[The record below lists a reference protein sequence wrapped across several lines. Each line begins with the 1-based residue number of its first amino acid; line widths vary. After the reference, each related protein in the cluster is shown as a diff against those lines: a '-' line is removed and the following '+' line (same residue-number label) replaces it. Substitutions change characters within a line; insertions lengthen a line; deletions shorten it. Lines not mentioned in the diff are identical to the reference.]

1 MGIDLGNH
9 RILLSLGGKGEKMT
23 LLCREELERFEED
36 LQNNEFI
43 GVEYLDTW
51 EYEDE
56 YSHNEIELSREQFI
70 KEANEILKQN
80 NYPYV
85 MREVCENAR
94 ICDKKTG
101 DIIR

>member
-1 MGIDLGNH
+1 
-9 RILLSLGGKGEKMT
+9 MT
-23 LLCREELERFEED
+23 LLCREELKRLEED

-43 GVEYLDTW
+43 GVQYLDTW

-80 NYPYV
+80 DYPYV
-85 MREVCENAR
+85 MREACENAM

-101 DIIR
+101 EIIR

>member
-1 MGIDLGNH
+1 
-9 RILLSLGGKGEKMT
+9 MT

-43 GVEYLDTW
+43 GVEYLHTW

-80 NYPYV
+80 NSPYV

-94 ICDKKTG
+94 ICDKETG
-101 DIIR
+101 EVIRV

>member
-1 MGIDLGNH
+1 
-9 RILLSLGGKGEKMT
+9 MT

-43 GVEYLDTW
+43 GVQYLDTW

-70 KEANEILKQN
+70 KEANEILRQN
-80 NYPYV
+80 DYSYV
-85 MREVCENAR
+85 MREVCENTM
-94 ICDKKTG
+94 ICDKETG
-101 DIIR
+101 EIIR

>member
-1 MGIDLGNH
+1 
-9 RILLSLGGKGEKMT
+9 MT
-23 LLCREELERFEED
+23 LLCREELERFEGD

-56 YSHNEIELSREQFI
+56 YPHNEIELSREQFI

-85 MREVCENAR
+85 MREVCENAK
-94 ICDKKTG
+94 ICDKETG
-101 DIIR
+101 EIIR

>member
-1 MGIDLGNH
+1 
-9 RILLSLGGKGEKMT
+9 MT
-23 LLCREELERFEED
+23 LLCREELERFERD

-94 ICDKKTG
+94 ICDKKSG
-101 DIIR
+101 EIIRL

>member
-1 MGIDLGNH
+1 
-9 RILLSLGGKGEKMT
+9 MT

-43 GVEYLDTW
+43 GVQYLDTW

-80 NYPYV
+80 DYSYV
-85 MREVCENAR
+85 MREVCENAM
-94 ICDKKTG
+94 ICDKETG
-101 DIIR
+101 DIVRK

>member
-1 MGIDLGNH
+1 
-9 RILLSLGGKGEKMT
+9 MT

-43 GVEYLDTW
+43 GVQYLDTW

-70 KEANEILKQN
+70 KEANEILRQN
-80 NYPYV
+80 DYSYV
-85 MREVCENAR
+85 MREVCENAM
-94 ICDKKTG
+94 ICDRETG
-101 DIIR
+101 EVIKI

>member
-1 MGIDLGNH
+1 MA
-9 RILLSLGGKGEKMT
+9 
-23 LLCREELERFEED
+23 LLCREELKRFEED
-36 LQNNEFI
+36 LQNNESI

-80 NYPYV
+80 DYPYV
-85 MREVCENAR
+85 MREVCENAM
-94 ICDKKTG
+94 ICDRETG
-101 DIIR
+101 EVIRV

>member
-1 MGIDLGNH
+1 
-9 RILLSLGGKGEKMT
+9 MT

-43 GVEYLDTW
+43 GVQYLDTW

-70 KEANEILKQN
+70 KEANEILRQN
-80 NYPYV
+80 DYSYV
-85 MREVCENAR
+85 MREVCENAM
-94 ICDKKTG
+94 ICDKETG
-101 DIIR
+101 EIIR

>member
-1 MGIDLGNH
+1 
-9 RILLSLGGKGEKMT
+9 MT

-43 GVEYLDTW
+43 GVQYLDTW

-70 KEANEILKQN
+70 KEANAILKQN
-80 NYPYV
+80 DYSYV
-85 MREVCENAR
+85 MREVCENAM
-94 ICDKKTG
+94 ICDKETG
-101 DIIR
+101 DIVRK